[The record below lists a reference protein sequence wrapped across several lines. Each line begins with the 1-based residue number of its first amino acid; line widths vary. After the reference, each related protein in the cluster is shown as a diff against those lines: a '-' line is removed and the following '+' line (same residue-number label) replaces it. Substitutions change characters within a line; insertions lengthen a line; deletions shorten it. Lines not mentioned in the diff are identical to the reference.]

1 MDKDKIVPLAK
12 SKLNDIKV
20 LIPKVLINSSI
31 IHDDLFLNE

>member
-1 MDKDKIVPLAK
+1 MGNDKIVPLAK

-20 LIPKVLINSSI
+20 LISKVAINPSI